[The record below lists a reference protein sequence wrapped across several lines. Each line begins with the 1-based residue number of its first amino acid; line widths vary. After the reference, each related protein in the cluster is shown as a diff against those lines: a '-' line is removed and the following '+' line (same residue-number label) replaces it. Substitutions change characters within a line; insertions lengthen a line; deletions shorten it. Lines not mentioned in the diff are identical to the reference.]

1 MFTVMFAIRAPPAGS
16 RTGSSSTKR
25 PDRASA
31 VRVRFIPA
39 PTCATT
45 CLPPSADHRLALK
58 QTQNAP
64 VLAGAFCV
72 VWRAPGSAQ
81 GGTHPLLEAFVGVL
95 AQHGFPLGQRGA
107 PHPPAVGPLPR

>member
-64 VLAGAFCV
+64 VLAGAFRSEEQPSELQSLMRNSYAVCFLKKK
-72 VWRAPGSAQ
+72 Q
-81 GGTHPLLEAFVGVL
+81 
-95 AQHGFPLGQRGA
+95 QRNN
-107 PHPPAVGPLPR
+107 